1 MTTETHIEGPA
12 NNTKEP
18 TPPSRR
24 GRWAFPCSLRMLG
37 PARRWAVNATGQR
50 TALRRCDLGA
60 ELPLVAVTSHRATNT
75 ISCFVPAGETV
86 TTPLSRHTAVPEGW
100 LSTQKEAR

>member
-50 TALRRCDLGA
+50 TALWRCDLGA
-60 ELPLVAVTSHRATNT
+60 ELPLVAVLRPS
-75 ISCFVPAGETV
+75 
-86 TTPLSRHTAVPEGW
+86 LSDPNRSITELKSGH
-100 LSTQKEAR
+100 LHHCQ